1 MWGCVLII
9 KGDRVMYDFDEIVNR
24 NTPEDIKY
32 EKIDGIEDLLPMW
45 VADMDFKSP
54 PQVIDALVSQA
65 QHGVFGYSEADIA
78 YDKALT
84 DWFKKRYDW
93 EIDPKTVLKLPG
105 VVLGVSLSITALTQP
120 GDSVLIF
127 EPLYGPI
134 GRAVKGNDRNLVISD
149 LVRNGAHYEIDF
161 DDAEKKIK
169 ENDVK
174 MLILCNPHNPA
185 GRVWT
190 REELLKIGNMCLEN
204 GVIIV
209 SDEIHADFIYSG
221 HKHIPIA
228 SLSDELKKITI
239 TCTSATKTF
248 NIAGIQAA
256 NIIVADDTM
265 RRAIDKHS
273 MVMGAYGLN
282 VMGIV
287 ATRAAYSYGEE
298 WLDEL
303 NRYIEGNYE
312 LVKSRLAG
320 TKLKVTDVEGTYLIW
335 IDASEVDSED
345 PAKYFLEK
353 AHIRFSEGSFFSKKT
368 KGFIRMNIACPRSVV
383 NEALDRMLKIP
394 EIL

>member
-1 MWGCVLII
+1 MGNSIV
-9 KGDRVMYDFDEIVNR
+9 YDFDETVNR

-32 EKIDGIEDLLPMW
+32 EKIDGIDDLIPMW
-45 VADMDFKSP
+45 VADMDFRSP
-54 PQVIDALVSQA
+54 PEVIDALVSQA
-65 QHGVFGYSEADIA
+65 QRGVFGYSEADST

-84 DWFKKRYDW
+84 DWFMRRYDW

-105 VVLGVSLSITALTQP
+105 VVLGVSLSITALTKP

-134 GRAVKGNDRNLVISD
+134 GRAVRGNGRNLVVSD
-149 LVRNGAHYEIDF
+149 LVRSGARYEIDF
-161 DDAEKKIK
+161 DDAAQKIK
-169 ENDVK
+169 ENNVK
-174 MLILCNPHNPA
+174 MLILCNPHNPV

-190 REELLKIGNMCLEN
+190 REELLKIGSLCLVN

-209 SDEIHADFIYSG
+209 SDEIHADFIYGG

-228 SLSDELKKITI
+228 SLSEELNKITV

-256 NIIVADDTM
+256 NIIVSDDSM
-265 RRAIDKHS
+265 RRTIDKHS

-287 ATRAAYSYGEE
+287 ATRAAYTYGEE
-298 WLDEL
+298 WLNEL

-335 IDASEVDSED
+335 IDASEVDGED
-345 PAKYFLEK
+345 PAKFFLDK
-353 AHIRFSEGSFFSKKT
+353 AHIRFSEGVFFSKKA
-368 KGFIRMNIACPRSVV
+368 KDFIRMNIACPRSVV
-383 NEALDRMLKIP
+383 NEALDRMLKLP
-394 EIL
+394 EIH

>member
-1 MWGCVLII
+1 
-9 KGDRVMYDFDEIVNR
+9 MYDFDEIVNR

-32 EKIDGIEDLLPMW
+32 EKIDGIEDVLPMW

-65 QHGVFGYSEADIA
+65 QHGVFGYSEADIT

-134 GRAVKGNDRNLVISD
+134 GRAVRGNGRNLVISD

-161 DDAEKKIK
+161 DDAGKKIK
-169 ENDVK
+169 ENNVK
-174 MLILCNPHNPA
+174 LLVLCNPHNPA

-265 RRAIDKHS
+265 RRAIDRHS

-383 NEALDRMLKIP
+383 NEALNRMLKIP